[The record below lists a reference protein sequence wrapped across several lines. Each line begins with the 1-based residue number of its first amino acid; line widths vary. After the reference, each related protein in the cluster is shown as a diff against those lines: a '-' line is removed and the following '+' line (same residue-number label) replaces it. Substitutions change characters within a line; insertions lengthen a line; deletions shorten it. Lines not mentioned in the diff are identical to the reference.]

1 MWQFAVVLAA
11 CAVRLASGEA
21 GFTAALPGVTDKPPV
36 RRTLNKRPS
45 LEPSGIP
52 DMRSVIESF
61 QINENRIIRTEDSRR
76 MGARYLN
83 ETQMASNRD
92 CLFWC
97 WQTSSCNVAVFEEKG
112 KGSCYLFDCG
122 PPSRFVCLFTA
133 HRFYTVSVLA
143 AVGGRDLDP
152 GSWGSHHED
161 ELTQLRQQL
170 RAPTV
175 APQTLEVTQAPPAT
189 SPAAFAVP
197 ASTLPDA
204 QPEPRC
210 RHYQF
215 QCQNSSECIA
225 VYNVCDGIP
234 QCPDG
239 SDEAADLKCPRMA
252 EASNA
257 PSAPTT
263 VAPRTPP
270 EQRGTTPTV
279 PMRHGAPPQQD
290 LVDDQV
296 PGGPPADIGPQGR
309 APMAPPSRLR
319 WSEEGAR
326 LGRPEYSHYEDPF
339 PVAGDQAKYYDYGGY
354 PEGSRYWVG
363 DPDAQAYPLLTE
375 GMLQPQSFRPHK
387 TGPRMSLQQ
396 QQEMQRQHR
405 QRQLKQLQQEL
416 QLQKQ
421 QAPPN
426 HMQGYPTNQWKMMH
440 RPPPMAV
447 DQQEGQAGQAPF
459 GSPPLLYG
467 RHPQTG
473 QMGSQPQAP
482 DAEGPVGGRPGRLP
496 EEPKQA
502 QGHIVMPA
510 KPQTPEDDNLYQP
523 IVEVAPPP
531 VVPAQHQ
538 DATKQTS
545 KQQPSKPT
553 EAKAGKAAPGTAEG
567 AHRRG
572 PVQYSRLHEVANMQ
586 VSFTQVEQGGGAHAQ
601 QESGSAVL
609 ALTLGLCITGLLL
622 VLVGCRLRLARHR
635 LARRGGRSSLAHD
648 ADYLVNG
655 MYL

>member
-1 MWQFAVVLAA
+1 MWRFAVVLSA
-11 CAVRLASGEA
+11 CAVALSSGEA
-21 GFTAALPGVTDKPPV
+21 SFTAALPSAVDKPPSL
-36 RRTLNKRPS
+36 RRALNKRPS
-45 LEPSGIP
+45 LEASGVP
-52 DMRSVIESF
+52 DMRSVMESF

-83 ETQMASNRD
+83 ESQLGSNRD
-92 CLFWC
+92 CLLWC

-122 PPSRFVCLFTA
+122 PPSRFVCLFTT
-133 HRFYTVSVLA
+133 HRFYTVSVLTA
-143 AVGGRDLDP
+143 ASGRDLDP
-152 GSWGSHHED
+152 SSWGSHHED
-161 ELTQLRQQL
+161 ELTQLRQQA
-170 RAPTV
+170 RVPTV
-175 APQTLEVTQAPPAT
+175 VPQTPEVTQAPRAT
-189 SPAAFAVP
+189 SPAPPALP
-197 ASTLPDA
+197 ASTVPDA
-204 QPEPRC
+204 RPEPSC
-210 RHYQF
+210 QHYQF

-239 SDEAADLKCPRMA
+239 SDEAADLKCPRA
-252 EASNA
+252 ADATNA
-257 PSAPTT
+257 LGPPTT
-263 VAPRTPP
+263 VAPRTPL
-270 EQRGTTPTV
+270 EQWGTTPVV
-279 PMRHGAPPQQD
+279 PTGHRPPPRTD
-290 LVDDQV
+290 LVDDQISR
-296 PGGPPADIGPQGR
+296 GSPADIGPQGR
-309 APMAPPSRLR
+309 APMPPSSRLR
-319 WSEEGAR
+319 WTEEGAR
-326 LGRPEYSHYEDPF
+326 MGRPEYSHYEDPF

-387 TGPRMSLQQ
+387 TGPRLSLQQ

-421 QAPPN
+421 QAAPSR
-426 HMQGYPTNQWKMMH
+426 MQGYPTNQWKMMH
-440 RPPPMAV
+440 RQP
-447 DQQEGQAGQAPF
+447 PF
-459 GSPPLLYG
+459 GSSSLLYG
-467 RHPQTG
+467 HQPQTA

-482 DAEGPVGGRPGRLP
+482 PDPEGPVGAQSNRPP
-496 EEPKQA
+496 EEPKQP
-502 QGHIVMPA
+502 QGHVVMPA
-510 KPQTPEDDNLYQP
+510 KPQTPED
-523 IVEVAPPP
+523 E
-531 VVPAQHQ
+531 
-538 DATKQTS
+538 
-545 KQQPSKPT
+545 PT
-553 EAKAGKAAPGTAEG
+553 EAKAGKTPAGTAEA
-567 AHRRG
+567 AHHRS
-572 PVQYSRLHEVANMQ
+572 PVQYSRLREVANMQ
-586 VSFTQVEQGGGAHAQ
+586 VSFTQVEQAGNGRAQ

>member
-11 CAVRLASGEA
+11 CAVGLVSGEA
-21 GFTAALPGVTDKPPV
+21 GFTAALPGAADKLPV

-83 ETQMASNRD
+83 ETQMGSNRD

-97 WQTSSCNVAVFEEKG
+97 WQTSSCNVAVFEEKVRVTQHG
-112 KGSCYLFDCG
+112 YHAEGGSA
-122 PPSRFVCLFTA
+122 PPGARVMILTETLFTSTVNPLSSIVRDLKGNWRDLSSGQLTPYSDQA
-133 HRFYTVSVLA
+133 YLKNTATPFFGNSFLSAPGNFPSFWVGVPCATVSKSRSEAEGLV
-143 AVGGRDLDP
+143 DLH
-152 GSWGSHHED
+152 SQIRCWKSMICIC
-161 ELTQLRQQL
+161 LY
-170 RAPTV
+170 A
-175 APQTLEVTQAPPAT
+175 
-189 SPAAFAVP
+189 
-197 ASTLPDA
+197 LPRRLPSCLSLDIKHLDRPHISDA
-204 QPEPRC
+204 
-210 RHYQF
+210 
-215 QCQNSSECIA
+215 
-225 VYNVCDGIP
+225 GT
-234 QCPDG
+234 
-239 SDEAADLKCPRMA
+239 A

-270 EQRGTTPTV
+270 EQRGTTPAV
-279 PMRHGAPPQQD
+279 PTRHGAPPQQD

-339 PVAGDQAKYYDYGGY
+339 PAAGDQAKYYDYGGY

-440 RPPPMAV
+440 RQVHRAYHTFGMPPPMAV
-447 DQQEGQAGQAPF
+447 DQQEGQAGQAPY
-459 GSPPLLYG
+459 GSPPLLYE
-467 RHPQTG
+467 RQPQTA
-473 QMGSQPQAP
+473 QMGSQPQVL

-510 KPQTPEDDNLYQP
+510 KPQTPEDG
-523 IVEVAPPP
+523 
-531 VVPAQHQ
+531 
-538 DATKQTS
+538 TK
-545 KQQPSKPT
+545 K
-553 EAKAGKAAPGTAEG
+553 G
-567 AHRRG
+567 
-572 PVQYSRLHEVANMQ
+572 
-586 VSFTQVEQGGGAHAQ
+586 SFV
-601 QESGSAVL
+601 
-609 ALTLGLCITGLLL
+609 
-622 VLVGCRLRLARHR
+622 
-635 LARRGGRSSLAHD
+635 
-648 ADYLVNG
+648 
-655 MYL
+655 

>member
-11 CAVRLASGEA
+11 CAVGLVSGEA
-21 GFTAALPGVTDKPPV
+21 GFTAALPGAADKLPV

-83 ETQMASNRD
+83 ETQMGSNRD

-97 WQTSSCNVAVFEEKG
+97 WQTSSCNVAVFEEKVRVTQYWHSPVLQLLCSEFLLHRRAKVQSLVQAVTVMGIAKG
-112 KGSCYLFDCG
+112 KGAGIVVTVPQKNLQTNVSLINVDTLKITKIPGRASGKLVFF
-122 PPSRFVCLFTA
+122 PSHST
-133 HRFYTVSVLA
+133 
-143 AVGGRDLDP
+143 
-152 GSWGSHHED
+152 
-161 ELTQLRQQL
+161 
-170 RAPTV
+170 
-175 APQTLEVTQAPPAT
+175 APPCGCAGWRT
-189 SPAAFAVP
+189 RVYA
-197 ASTLPDA
+197 
-204 QPEPRC
+204 
-210 RHYQF
+210 
-215 QCQNSSECIA
+215 QCQVICICLCA
-225 VYNVCDGIP
+225 LPRRLPSCLSLDIKHLDRPHV
-234 QCPDG
+234 
-239 SDEAADLKCPRMA
+239 SDAGTA

-270 EQRGTTPTV
+270 EQRGTTPAV
-279 PMRHGAPPQQD
+279 PTRHGAPPQQD

-339 PVAGDQAKYYDYGGY
+339 PAAGDQAKYYDYGGY

-440 RPPPMAV
+440 RQVHRAYHTFGMPPPMAV
-447 DQQEGQAGQAPF
+447 DQQEGQAGQAPY
-459 GSPPLLYG
+459 GSPPLLYE
-467 RHPQTG
+467 RQPQTA
-473 QMGSQPQAP
+473 QMGSQPQVL

-510 KPQTPEDDNLYQP
+510 KPQTPEDG
-523 IVEVAPPP
+523 
-531 VVPAQHQ
+531 
-538 DATKQTS
+538 TK
-545 KQQPSKPT
+545 K
-553 EAKAGKAAPGTAEG
+553 G
-567 AHRRG
+567 
-572 PVQYSRLHEVANMQ
+572 
-586 VSFTQVEQGGGAHAQ
+586 SFV
-601 QESGSAVL
+601 
-609 ALTLGLCITGLLL
+609 
-622 VLVGCRLRLARHR
+622 
-635 LARRGGRSSLAHD
+635 
-648 ADYLVNG
+648 
-655 MYL
+655 